1 MEQDHP
7 RQGRDLGQDNWHAP
21 QDALDKVSVAQAA
34 HRLGITQDAIRKR
47 IARGTV
53 RYDKNHEG
61 RIFVYL
67 DSFKRKSKSDQENG
81 QDAESKTVSDA
92 NQDKYTRGLE
102 DQIAFLRR
110 ELERKDTIIMSL
122 AQRIP
127 QLKAAPEPREAR
139 VRAPEGADKGSTVR
153 PRSSTRPRRA
163 ASAAGGGRSSGWNEG
178 GVSAKGLVGRSFV
191 RFYHADV
198 HSPGFRTRLE
208 L

>member
-34 HRLGITQDAIRKR
+34 HRLGITQDAVRKR
-47 IARGTV
+47 IARGTI
-53 RYDKNHEG
+53 RHGKDHEG
-61 RIFVYL
+61 RTFVYL
-67 DSFKRKSKSDQENG
+67 DTLFEGESKTDQVNG
-81 QDAESKTVSDA
+81 QDGESKTVSDA
-92 NQDKYTRGLE
+92 DQDKYTRSLE

-139 VRAPEGADKGSTVR
+139 VRAPEGADKGSTPPEQHETLQGR
-153 PRSSTRPRRA
+153 ERSWWRA
-163 ASAAGGGRSSGWNEG
+163 FF
-178 GVSAKGLVGRSFV
+178 GL
-191 RFYHADV
+191 
-198 HSPGFRTRLE
+198 E
-208 L
+208 